1 MAGAVMVGAIAANSE
16 VGIEGAIFH
25 CEARH
30 ARINRAEIDRSACA
44 ETSSASAYSVA
55 AFYSETLDVDAF
67 ERQRS
72 RSGNGLVIQGV
83 KNGST
88 SYGEQPGV
96 SSSRPLQRCS
106 VSLDGDVRED
116 DRSRREPKRVMRIA
130 IPGSIEGVHRFLQDD
145 REWRARAL

>member
-1 MAGAVMVGAIAANSE
+1 MAGAVMAGAIAANSE
-16 VGIEGAIFH
+16 VGIEGAIFY

-30 ARINRAEIDRSACA
+30 ARINRADIDRSACA

-55 AFYSETLDVDAF
+55 AFYSETLDVNAF

-83 KNGST
+83 KNRST

-96 SSSRPLQRCS
+96 SSSRPLQCCP
-106 VSLDGDVRED
+106 VSLNRDVCEN
-116 DRSRREPKRVMRIA
+116 DRRRRQPEGVMRIV
-130 IPGSIEGVHRFLQDD
+130 IPESVEGVHRLLQDD
-145 REWRARAL
+145 REGSTIAL